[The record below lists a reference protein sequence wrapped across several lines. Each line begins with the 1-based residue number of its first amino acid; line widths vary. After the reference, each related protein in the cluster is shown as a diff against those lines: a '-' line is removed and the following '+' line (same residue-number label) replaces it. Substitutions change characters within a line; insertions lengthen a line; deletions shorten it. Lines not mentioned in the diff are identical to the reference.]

1 VSEFDFEPVHGL
13 PENLPDGEV
22 LRWQGAPRWGALA
35 VRALHVRKVALY
47 FGLLI
52 LFRVVYVLSAGEP
65 VSNALLSASW
75 LAALAALAIGILAIL
90 AWLYSRSTVYSITDR
105 RIVIRCGVA
114 IPIAVN
120 IPFKVID
127 SAGLRRYSDGIGDI
141 PLVLGGGQS
150 VNYLIMWP
158 NVRPWR
164 FFNAQP
170 MLRCIPD
177 VDKAA
182 EILTNALRAA
192 VGSEAKGG
200 AEGKQSDPAS
210 GSAASGQQG
219 GGGRS
224 PQMNADPLPSQ

>member
-1 VSEFDFEPVHGL
+1 MSEFDFEPVHGL
-13 PENLPDGEV
+13 PENLPEGEV

-52 LFRVVYVLSAGEP
+52 LFRVGYVLSAGEP

-75 LAALAALAIGILAIL
+75 LAVLAALAMGILAIL

-120 IPFKVID
+120 IPFKVIE

-177 VDKAA
+177 VDGAA
-182 EILTNALRAA
+182 DILARALRAA
-192 VGSEAKGG
+192 VGAEADESAEESRSETA
-200 AEGKQSDPAS
+200 ASAS
-210 GSAASGQQG
+210 GSGQP

-224 PQMNADPLPSQ
+224 THMNADPLPSQ

>member
-52 LFRVVYVLSAGEP
+52 LFRVVYVLSAGDP

-75 LAALAALAIGILAIL
+75 LAALATLAAAILGIL

-120 IPFKVID
+120 IPFKVIE

-177 VDKAA
+177 VDRAA
-182 EILTNALRAA
+182 EILTAALRAA
-192 VGSEAKGG
+192 VGSEATDG
-200 AEGKQSDPAS
+200 EGRQSETTSRAD
-210 GSAASGQQG
+210 AAGQA

-224 PQMNADPLPSQ
+224 PQVNADPLPSR

>member
-1 VSEFDFEPVHGL
+1 
-13 PENLPDGEV
+13 
-22 LRWQGAPRWGALA
+22 
-35 VRALHVRKVALY
+35 
-47 FGLLI
+47 
-52 LFRVVYVLSAGEP
+52 
-65 VSNALLSASW
+65 
-75 LAALAALAIGILAIL
+75 
-90 AWLYSRSTVYSITDR
+90 
-105 RIVIRCGVA
+105 
-114 IPIAVN
+114 VN
-120 IPFKVID
+120 IPFKVIE

-182 EILTNALRAA
+182 EILTAALRAA
-192 VGSEAKGG
+192 VGSEDKDG
-200 AEGKQSDPAS
+200 AAGKQSEMTS
-210 GSAASGQQG
+210 GAGAAGQS